1 MKKLIVIAFFA
12 ITSIASSAQTHLDSL
27 VFNKINEYRVS
38 INLFKLIMSP
48 DAYNIAK
55 IVSDALAK
63 TESDRFNE
71 YTSPL
76 SDIFANSTVAYVV
89 DTLFDVQKIRDND
102 SAYLVKDMVQHN
114 RIETLNLSDEKL
126 AESIINFWTN
136 PWSFKNGTG
145 LNWITEATIKYASV
159 SVTSGNKYLQY
170 SLDDGLIYDRL
181 DEWNA
186 NIKFISFTCYK

>member
-1 MKKLIVIAFFA
+1 MKKLIVIVFFA
-12 ITSIASSAQTHLDSL
+12 ITNMSLAQTHLDSL
-27 VFNKINEYRVS
+27 VFNKINEYRLS
-38 INLFKLIMSP
+38 INLSKLIMST

-63 TESDRFNE
+63 AEDDIFDE

-102 SAYLVKDMVQHN
+102 SAYIVKDMVQHN

-126 AESIINFWTN
+126 AESIVNFWTN

-145 LNWITEATIKYASV
+145 LNWITESTIKYASV

-181 DEWNA
+181 DEWNS

>member
-1 MKKLIVIAFFA
+1 MKKLIVIVFFA
-12 ITSIASSAQTHLDSL
+12 ITNMSLAQTHLDSL

-38 INLFKLIMSP
+38 INLSKLIMSP

-63 TESDRFNE
+63 TESDRFDE
-71 YTSPL
+71 YISPL

-102 SAYLVKDMVQHN
+102 SAYIVKDMVQHN

-126 AESIINFWTN
+126 AESIVNFWTN

-145 LNWITEATIKYASV
+145 LNWITESTIKYASV

-181 DEWNA
+181 DEWNS

>member
-1 MKKLIVIAFFA
+1 MKKLIVIVFFA
-12 ITSIASSAQTHLDSL
+12 ITNMSLAQTHLDSL
-27 VFNKINEYRVS
+27 VFNKINEYRLS
-38 INLFKLIMSP
+38 INLSKLIMST

-63 TESDRFNE
+63 AEDDIFDE

-126 AESIINFWTN
+126 AESIVNFWTN

-145 LNWITEATIKYASV
+145 LNWITESTIKYASV

-170 SLDDGLIYDRL
+170 SLDDGLIYERL
-181 DEWNA
+181 DEWNS